1 MSALPGGD
9 PLELALTIRGLP
21 FMASTRPES
30 REAYQH
36 QHDPDKIAARLQQ
49 GPESLY
55 LKDFVYGA
63 IDGAVTTFA
72 VVAGVA
78 GAGLAAGI
86 IIILGF
92 ANLVADGFS
101 MAISNFLGTRA
112 ENQYREQARNRELD
126 EIRKWPQ
133 GEREEVKQIY
143 ARKGFE
149 GELLE
154 QVVDVLTRDPD
165 RWVDVMLQEEHGM
178 ALAGHHAGRAGL
190 ATFVAFA
197 VVGLIPL
204 LPYLVSWIGWFQ
216 VAQPLLWSTALTS
229 IAFFWVGAM
238 KGRFVN
244 QRPLVSG
251 IETLAIGG
259 AAAAMAYGV
268 GVLLGDVAG

>member
-1 MSALPGGD
+1 
-9 PLELALTIRGLP
+9 
-21 FMASTRPES
+21 MASTRPES

-36 QHDPDKIAARLQQ
+36 QHDPEKIAARLES
-49 GPESLY
+49 GPESVY

-78 GAGLAAGI
+78 GAGLAPGI

-92 ANLVADGFS
+92 ANLLADGFS

-112 ENQYREQARNRELD
+112 ENQYREQARRRELD
-126 EIRKWPQ
+126 EINKWPE

-154 QVVDVLTRDPD
+154 QVVNVLTDDQD

-178 ALAGHHAGRAGL
+178 SLTDHHAGRAGL
-190 ATFVAFA
+190 ATFVAFLL
-197 VVGLIPL
+197 VGLIPL
-204 LPYLVSWIGWFQ
+204 LPYLVNWTG
-216 VAQPLLWSTALTS
+216 VAEIASPFLWSSIMTS
-229 IAFFWVGAM
+229 VAFFWVGAL

-244 QRPLVSG
+244 QPWLLSG
-251 IETLAIGG
+251 AETMAIG
-259 AAAAMAYGV
+259 AVAAAMAYGV
-268 GVLLGDVAG
+268 GVLLQGLAG

>member
-1 MSALPGGD
+1 
-9 PLELALTIRGLP
+9 
-21 FMASTRPES
+21 MASTRPES

-36 QHDPDKIAARLQQ
+36 QHDPEKIAARLER
-49 GPESLY
+49 GPQSLY

-78 GAGLAAGI
+78 GAGLSAGVV
-86 IIILGF
+86 IILGF

-112 ENQYREQARNRELD
+112 ENQYREQARRRELD
-126 EIRKWPQ
+126 EIHKWPQ

-143 ARKGFE
+143 ARKGFD

-154 QVVDVLTRDPD
+154 QVVDVLTRDKG

-178 ALAGHHAGRAGL
+178 TLTEHDARRAGL
-190 ATFVAFA
+190 ATFVAF
-197 VVGLIPL
+197 VLVGLIPL
-204 LPYLVSWIGWFQ
+204 LPYVVNWMGWLE
-216 VAQPLLWSTALTS
+216 VARPLLWSSVLTS
-229 IAFFWVGAM
+229 VAFFWVGAM
-238 KGRFVN
+238 KGQFVN
-244 QRPLVSG
+244 QPRLVSG

-259 AAAAMAYGV
+259 AAAMLAYGV
-268 GVLLGDVAG
+268 GLVLEGVSV

>member
-1 MSALPGGD
+1 
-9 PLELALTIRGLP
+9 
-21 FMASTRPES
+21 MASTRPES

-36 QHDPDKIAARLQQ
+36 QHDPEKIAARLES
-49 GPESLY
+49 GPESVY

-78 GAGLAAGI
+78 GAGLAPGI

-92 ANLVADGFS
+92 ANLLADGFS
-101 MAISNFLGTRA
+101 MAVSNFLGTRA
-112 ENQYREQARNRELD
+112 ESQYRDQARRRELD
-126 EIRKWPQ
+126 EVHKWPE

-154 QVVDVLTRDPD
+154 QVVNVLTSDKD

-178 ALAGHHAGRAGL
+178 SLTDHHAGRAGL
-190 ATFVAFA
+190 ATFAAFLL
-197 VVGLIPL
+197 VGLIPL
-204 LPYLVSWIGWFQ
+204 LPYLLNWTGLVSWTGATQIAAPF
-216 VAQPLLWSTALTS
+216 LWSAIMTS
-229 IAFFWVGAM
+229 VAFFWVGAL

-244 QRPLVSG
+244 QSWLLSG
-251 IETLAIGG
+251 GETLGIGG

-268 GVLLGDVAG
+268 GVLLKDLVG

>member
-1 MSALPGGD
+1 
-9 PLELALTIRGLP
+9 
-21 FMASTRPES
+21 MASTRPES
-30 REAYQH
+30 REAYRH
-36 QHDPDKIAARLQQ
+36 QHDPEKIAARLEQ

-78 GAGLAAGI
+78 GAGLSAGG

-92 ANLVADGFS
+92 ANLIADGFS

-112 ENQYREQARNRELD
+112 ENQYRDQARRRELD
-126 EIRKWPQ
+126 EIHKWPQ

-143 ARKGFE
+143 ARKGFD

-154 QVVDVLTRDPD
+154 QVVEVLTQDKQ

-178 ALAGHHAGRAGL
+178 TLAGHDARRAGL
-190 ATFVAFA
+190 ATFVAF
-197 VVGLIPL
+197 VLVGLIPL
-204 LPYLVSWIGWFQ
+204 LPYVANWMGWLT
-216 VAQPLLWSTALTS
+216 VARPLLWSSALTS
-229 IAFFWVGAM
+229 VAFFSVGAM

-244 QRPLVSG
+244 QSRLVSG

-259 AAAAMAYGV
+259 AAAMLAYGV
-268 GVLLGDVAG
+268 GILLEGVAV

>member
-1 MSALPGGD
+1 
-9 PLELALTIRGLP
+9 
-21 FMASTRPES
+21 MASTRPES

-36 QHDPDKIAARLQQ
+36 QHDPEKIAARLES
-49 GPESLY
+49 GPESVY

-78 GAGLAAGI
+78 GAGLAPGI

-92 ANLVADGFS
+92 ANLLADGFS

-112 ENQYREQARNRELD
+112 ENQYREQARRRELD
-126 EIRKWPQ
+126 EIHKWPE
-133 GEREEVKQIY
+133 GEREEVRQIY

-154 QVVDVLTRDPD
+154 QVVNVLTDDQD

-178 ALAGHHAGRAGL
+178 SLTDHHAGRAGL
-190 ATFVAFA
+190 ATFVAFLL
-197 VVGLIPL
+197 VGLIPL
-204 LPYLVSWIGWFQ
+204 LPYLVNWMGMAEMASPF
-216 VAQPLLWSTALTS
+216 LWSSIMTS
-229 IAFFWVGAM
+229 VAFFWVGAL

-244 QRPLVSG
+244 QSWLLAG
-251 IETLAIGG
+251 AETMAIGA

-268 GVLLGDVAG
+268 GVLLKGLVG

>member
-1 MSALPGGD
+1 
-9 PLELALTIRGLP
+9 
-21 FMASTRPES
+21 MASIRPES

-36 QHDPDKIAARLQQ
+36 QHHPEKIAERLDQ

-78 GAGLAAGI
+78 GAGLPAGI

-92 ANLVADGFS
+92 ANLLADGFS

-112 ENQYREQARNRELD
+112 ENQYRAQARQRELD
-126 EIRKWPQ
+126 EIRKWPE
-133 GEREEVKQIY
+133 GEREEVRQIY

-149 GELLE
+149 GELLD
-154 QVVDVLTRDPD
+154 QVVEVLTRDQE
-165 RWVDVMLQEEHGM
+165 RWADVMLQEEHGM
-178 ALAGHHAGRAGL
+178 GLSGHDAGRAGL

-197 VVGLIPL
+197 LVGLIPL
-204 LPYLVSWIGWFQ
+204 LPYLAEWLGWLTID
-216 VAQPLLWSTALTS
+216 QPFLWSSIMTS
-229 IAFFWVGAM
+229 IAFFWVGAL

-244 QRPLVSG
+244 QSWFASG
-251 IETLAIGG
+251 SETLAIGG

-268 GVLLGDVAG
+268 GVLLGGLAG

>member
-1 MSALPGGD
+1 
-9 PLELALTIRGLP
+9 
-21 FMASTRPES
+21 MASTRPES
-30 REAYQH
+30 REAYRH
-36 QHDPDKIAARLQQ
+36 QHDPEKIAARLEQ

-78 GAGLAAGI
+78 GAGLSAGV

-92 ANLVADGFS
+92 ANLIADGFS

-112 ENQYREQARNRELD
+112 ENQYRDQARRRELD
-126 EIRKWPQ
+126 EIHKWPQ

-143 ARKGFE
+143 ARKGFD

-154 QVVDVLTRDPD
+154 QVVEVLTQDKQ

-178 ALAGHHAGRAGL
+178 TLAGHDARRAGL
-190 ATFVAFA
+190 ATFVAF
-197 VVGLIPL
+197 VLVGLIPL
-204 LPYLVSWIGWFQ
+204 LPYVANWMGWLT
-216 VAQPLLWSTALTS
+216 VARPLLWSSALTS
-229 IAFFWVGAM
+229 VAFFSVGAM

-244 QRPLVSG
+244 QSRLVSG

-259 AAAAMAYGV
+259 AAAMLAYGV
-268 GVLLGDVAG
+268 GILLEGVAV

>member
-1 MSALPGGD
+1 
-9 PLELALTIRGLP
+9 
-21 FMASTRPES
+21 MASTRPES

-36 QHDPDKIAARLQQ
+36 QHDPEKIAARLES
-49 GPESLY
+49 GPESVY

-78 GAGLAAGI
+78 GAGLAPGI

-92 ANLVADGFS
+92 ANLLADGFS

-112 ENQYREQARNRELD
+112 ENQYREQARRRELD
-126 EIRKWPQ
+126 EIHKWPE
-133 GEREEVKQIY
+133 GEREEVRQIY
-143 ARKGFE
+143 ARKGFD

-154 QVVDVLTRDPD
+154 QVVNVLTDDQD

-178 ALAGHHAGRAGL
+178 SLTDHHAGRAGL
-190 ATFVAFA
+190 ATFVAFLL
-197 VVGLIPL
+197 VGLIPL
-204 LPYLVSWIGWFQ
+204 LPYLVNWTRMAEMASPF
-216 VAQPLLWSTALTS
+216 LWSSIMTS
-229 IAFFWVGAM
+229 VAFFWVGAL

-244 QRPLVSG
+244 QSWLLSG
-251 IETLAIGG
+251 AETMAIGA

-268 GVLLGDVAG
+268 GVLLKDLVG